1 MTVLFTDTCS
11 ACYVAGAHLTRW
23 FLSSFVAYYVSG
35 GVGIAN
41 MVEKME
47 NQEYMG
53 FENFCHLS

>member
-1 MTVLFTDTCS
+1 MSQIMLGFVFT
-11 ACYVAGAHLTRW
+11 
-23 FLSSFVAYYVSG
+23 G

-53 FENFCHLS
+53 FENFCHQF

>member
-1 MTVLFTDTCS
+1 MKLVLFAS
-11 ACYVAGAHLTRW
+11 LKLVVAH
-23 FLSSFVAYYVSG
+23 VSG

-53 FENFCHLS
+53 FENFCHQS